1 MVLVL
6 NRRPGD
12 AVVLKLPDKRSITV
26 VVDRQGS
33 NRIRVMID
41 APKEIE
47 ISRKDREE
55 RNAKR

>member
-41 APKEIE
+41 APEEIE
-47 ISRKDREE
+47 ISRKDREK
-55 RNAKR
+55 RNGKR

>member
-12 AVVLKLPDKRSITV
+12 AVVMKLPDKRSITV

-33 NRIRVMID
+33 NRIRVIVD
-41 APKEIE
+41 APEDIT
-47 ISRKDREE
+47 IHRKDREK
-55 RNAKR
+55 RNG